1 MPAPTKAESK
11 TESKADAKAESK
23 ASDSKAVAVVEAR
36 FTPQKQRDLDSAIST
51 ITKSFG
57 DGAIMRLGSQ
67 VIRPIEV
74 IPTGAL
80 AIDLALGV
88 GGVPRGRIVEIYGP

>member
-1 MPAPTKAESK
+1 MPAPSKTDSKTPESK
-11 TESKADAKAESK
+11 PS
-23 ASDSKAVAVVEAR
+23 ASAEAR
-36 FTPQKQRDLDSAIST
+36 PNTQKQKDLESAIST

-57 DGAIMRLGSQ
+57 DGAIMRLGEQ

-88 GGVPRGRIVEIYGP
+88 GGVPRVGSSRSTARSLLARPP